1 MVHIERY
8 LRDSIENEKNLT
20 WNKQM
25 LELVQERIH
34 ENHMA
39 PEGVADEKTAAF
51 EARYDAIVQTAA
63 KEYEDVP
70 PSDYYRDGY
79 NLYLRMAKYKH
90 NHLLFLSNTL
100 VEPDSNLCERKARVL
115 KGENQPGHF
124 PAQL

>member
-39 PEGVADEKTAAF
+39 PEGVADEKNAAF

-70 PSDYYRDGY
+70 PSDYYRDG
-79 NLYLRMAKYKH
+79 
-90 NHLLFLSNTL
+90 
-100 VEPDSNLCERKARVL
+100 
-115 KGENQPGHF
+115 
-124 PAQL
+124 

>member
-1 MVHIERY
+1 MLREDGIKEGIEQG
-8 LRDSIENEKNLT
+8 EFKT
-20 WNKQM
+20 M

-70 PSDYYRDGY
+70 PSDYYRDG
-79 NLYLRMAKYKH
+79 
-90 NHLLFLSNTL
+90 
-100 VEPDSNLCERKARVL
+100 
-115 KGENQPGHF
+115 
-124 PAQL
+124 

>member
-1 MVHIERY
+1 
-8 LRDSIENEKNLT
+8 
-20 WNKQM
+20 M

-70 PSDYYRDGY
+70 PSDYYRDG
-79 NLYLRMAKYKH
+79 
-90 NHLLFLSNTL
+90 
-100 VEPDSNLCERKARVL
+100 
-115 KGENQPGHF
+115 
-124 PAQL
+124 